1 MQNTRLN
8 NLKKKITKKDDY
20 KVSKSDVNINTI
32 RHGLNLLK
40 RISILNGIKQSLVNE
55 KTQSD
60 IDNDGF
66 VDQFNEFISFISE
79 SQILQ

>member
-1 MQNTRLN
+1 M
-8 NLKKKITKKDDY
+8 
-20 KVSKSDVNINTI
+20 
-32 RHGLNLLK
+32 NLLK

-79 SQILQ
+79 SQIIENIASAFNKINSFEVPLTRLIVLKLINPK